1 MKNLD
6 LKQKKIILIIVLI
19 IVLIIYYYFSTKD
32 STDEIDSQNL
42 EITNTENI
50 EEKEEE
56 KIVVHI
62 TGAVNKEGIVE
73 LETGARIA
81 DAIEKAGG
89 SKENADIKNIN
100 LATILEDGMKIHIPT
115 IEETN
120 TNKDKTTENNENSQT
135 ITETIDNA
143 SDTKKTQGKVNINTA
158 NQQLRHQRD
167 CRLDGKR
174 QDRRHLLDD
183 HGRVRH
189 GGHNLLRAEFRR
201 AEIRPDPALCARV
214 RPDGVWSGRADQHR
228 GAGVRAADFPD
239 LHLRRGR
246 DRERHADHSRS
257 GPVLFYLCLC
267 GGHLRHRARRGRFL
281 LAHDHHLLR
290 RVCGKNPVDPLCRAA
305 VPHDRDARLGLSDLL
320 GADERAFHYLLFAG
334 RLAAPQHPQGRL
346 CTGAAQTEK
355 RGA

>member
-1 MKNLD
+1 MKILD

-158 NQQLRHQRD
+158 NIEE
-167 CRLDGKR
+167 LDTLPGIGPSTASKIISYRQENGKFKNIEE
-174 QDRRHLLDD
+174 LKE
-183 HGRVRH
+183 V
-189 GGHNLLRAEFRR
+189 
-201 AEIRPDPALCARV
+201 
-214 RPDGVWSGRADQHR
+214 SGIGEAKYEKIK
-228 GAGVRAADFPD
+228 D
-239 LHLRRGR
+239 LITI
-246 DRERHADHSRS
+246 
-257 GPVLFYLCLC
+257 
-267 GGHLRHRARRGRFL
+267 
-281 LAHDHHLLR
+281 
-290 RVCGKNPVDPLCRAA
+290 K
-305 VPHDRDARLGLSDLL
+305 
-320 GADERAFHYLLFAG
+320 
-334 RLAAPQHPQGRL
+334 
-346 CTGAAQTEK
+346 
-355 RGA
+355 